1 MLVLVGT
8 WKQWKCGGEGVNT
21 MEMVYRRRENN
32 INVVLVLEEN
42 N

>member
-1 MLVLVGT
+1 MLVLVGA
-8 WKQWKCGGEGVNT
+8 WKQWKCGGGGVNT
-21 MEMVYRRRENN
+21 MEMACWWRENN